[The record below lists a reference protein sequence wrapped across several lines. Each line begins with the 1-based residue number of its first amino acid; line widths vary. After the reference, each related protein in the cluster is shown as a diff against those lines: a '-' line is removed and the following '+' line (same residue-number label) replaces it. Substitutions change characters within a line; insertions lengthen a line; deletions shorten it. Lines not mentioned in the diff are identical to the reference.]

1 LRPALSRR
9 RVLLAVVL
17 VALAAGWAIAA
28 VYLWDTRVPGDLRRP
43 ELDADDEFSRGE
55 LERTSRYERFVRVNF
70 LLSQLVLVGVL
81 ALYAWRGHRLMRE
94 SAAGRI
100 GTGMLLGM
108 LGLAL
113 VWLAQVP
120 FGLAELWWQRR
131 HGLSRVEYP
140 AWIVD
145 NWLSLGGEF
154 LFICLAILVV
164 MALARFLRQRWWV
177 VGGPFFVGLAL
188 LFVFVYPYLLPN
200 LGSLRDPE
208 LRADARELADEQ
220 GLDAVPVKV
229 EEVDEFTSAP
239 NAEAAGLGPS
249 RRVVLW
255 NTLLSGRFGEGEI
268 RFVLAHELAH
278 HSRDHLWK
286 SVGWYALF
294 AVPGAFLIA
303 FFTRRRGGLA
313 RPEAVP
319 LSLFVLVVLQLLAA
333 PLQNAIGRQLETEA
347 DWVALETTEDP
358 DAARAL
364 FRRFASTTLTEP
376 DPPAWAH
383 LLFDTHPTLE
393 ERIEMAAAWERR
405 AMP

>member
-1 LRPALSRR
+1 M
-9 RVLLAVVL
+9 
-17 VALAAGWAIAA
+17 IAA
-28 VYLWDTRVPGDLRRP
+28 TYLWQTRVPGDLRAP
-43 ELDADDEFSRGE
+43 EVDAADEFTRGE
-55 LERTSRYERFVRVNF
+55 LERTSRYERFVRINL
-70 LLSQLVLVGVL
+70 LLSQIALVVVL
-81 ALYAWRGHRLMRE
+81 GLYAWRGHRLMRE

-113 VWLAQVP
+113 VWLVQVP

-140 AWIVD
+140 IWIVD
-145 NWLSLGGEF
+145 NWLALGSEF

-164 MALARFLRQRWWV
+164 MALARPLRQRWWM

-200 LGSLRDPE
+200 MGSLRDPE
-208 LRADARELADEQ
+208 LRAEARQLADEQ
-220 GLDAVPVKV
+220 GVEGIPVRV

-239 NAEAAGLGPS
+239 NAEAAGLGGS
-249 RRVVLW
+249 RRVILW

-268 RFVLAHELAH
+268 RFVLAHEFAH

-313 RPEAVP
+313 RPEAIPV
-319 LSLFVLVVLQLLAA
+319 SLFVLIVLQLLAS
-333 PLQNAIGRQLETEA
+333 PVQNAIGRHLEAEA
-347 DWVALETTEDP
+347 DWVALEATEDP
-358 DAARAL
+358 ASARAL
-364 FRRFASTTLTEP
+364 FLRFATTSLTEP
-376 DPPAWAH
+376 SPPEWAH
-383 LLFDTHPTLE
+383 LLFDTHPTLVD
-393 ERIEMAAAWERR
+393 RIEMAEAWERHNSD
-405 AMP
+405 